1 MKKLC
6 FHDGKLYTITVS
18 TEAYLEIRRI
28 QAEAILKGESLRVWE
43 AASKLILNGARIV
56 KENDTVEPVKTTQDT
71 PNYNFDSLDILDR
84 INVKNIVVNLEEE
97 CNLLRYAETKGEEKL
112 YYSAYKTAL
121 QPSNV
126 FSEKNIYTKH
136 FNDLL
141 VKSHLKYLAQ
151 SKGGQNGKRGPA
163 IK

>member
-1 MKKLC
+1 MKKLHY
-6 FHDGKLYTITVS
+6 HDGKLYSITVS

-28 QAEAILKGESLRVWE
+28 QAKAILKGESLRVWE
-43 AASKLILNGARIV
+43 AASKLILNGARIA
-56 KENDTVEPVKTTQDT
+56 KENDTVEPAKTTQDT
-71 PNYNFDSLDILDR
+71 TNYNFDSLDILDR
-84 INVKNIVVNLEEE
+84 INVKKIVVNLEEE
-97 CNLLRYAETKGEEKL
+97 YNLLRYAETKGEEKL

-126 FSEKNIYTKH
+126 FSEKNPYTKH